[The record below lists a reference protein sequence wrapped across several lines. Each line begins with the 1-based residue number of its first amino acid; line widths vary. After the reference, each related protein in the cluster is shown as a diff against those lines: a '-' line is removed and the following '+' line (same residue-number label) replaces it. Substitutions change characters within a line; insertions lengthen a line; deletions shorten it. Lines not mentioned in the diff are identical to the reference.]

1 MQRSINL
8 SGILG
13 TPSLE
18 LNAHSSSEFY
28 YIRSRKPDG
37 FRIFTLS
44 ALQSYD
50 HMTFRIHVFDNE
62 TRMFSGD
69 VEGVLELGR
78 QQNGEPPSFAMFPT
92 GGKQRLVIADLTFT
106 KIARHQLRIE
116 PLNDGTLRLTNLSS
130 NVALRLRG
138 EEALEVETSR
148 VLVMPVTVY
157 ISPTQYVKLHD
168 VTAESNASPEFESLA
183 TRTLAPGMRQQFS
196 TFVPMAPGT
205 RVLVDGEQIE
215 RIVQGLREAMEI
227 LQNAR
232 TADALYDAAVT
243 GAVKVVDFDG
253 AKLLRYSNDQWK
265 EEKQYGRFQSAVSQH
280 VLNEVLKHSKT
291 HWSSTSGRATESLA
305 KLDAFIAVPVL
316 DRTGNVIGALYGER
330 QCRLDTNSFR
340 EITRTDAHLMELL
353 AYGVASELSRRSH
366 EEESRRLQTRFEQF
380 FSPELARELEAQPNL
395 LEGRDVDV
403 SILFCDI
410 RGFSRISERVD
421 TLTIFRFINEV
432 IGAVSE
438 CVVRSGGVVVD
449 YVGDA
454 VMAMWGA
461 PQVQP
466 NHAELACRAALEMF
480 ARLPDLNSAW
490 HSRIGEDIDFAI
502 GINTGPARAGN
513 SGSEHKFKYG
523 PLGKTVNLASR
534 VQGAT
539 KYLKTRILITKATA
553 TAVRQQFH
561 CRKIC
566 DGQVIN
572 INEPVGF
579 YELNSKE
586 DLVLNHGYEHAL
598 RMFEEQ
604 QFRPAARELSLLLEQ
619 FPHDGPTVVLL
630 SRCVNAIVDGPEQEH
645 PILVLKG
652 K

>member
-1 MQRSINL
+1 
-8 SGILG
+8 
-13 TPSLE
+13 
-18 LNAHSSSEFY
+18 
-28 YIRSRKPDG
+28 
-37 FRIFTLS
+37 
-44 ALQSYD
+44 
-50 HMTFRIHVFDNE
+50 MTFRIHVFDNE
-62 TRMFSGD
+62 TRRFSAD
-69 VEGVLELGR
+69 VDGILELGR
-78 QQNGEPPSFAMFPT
+78 QRPDEPAACTMVT
-92 GGKQRLVIADLTFT
+92 VEGRQRLIIADLTFT
-106 KIARHQLRIE
+106 KVARQQLRIE
-116 PLNDGTLRLTNLSS
+116 PLQDAKVLLTNLSKS
-130 NVALRLRG
+130 VALRLRG
-138 EEALEVETSR
+138 EEPLEVDTSR
-148 VLVMPVTVY
+148 VFVLPVTIY
-157 ISPTQYVKLHD
+157 TSPTQYIKLHD
-168 VTAESNASPEFESLA
+168 VTASQDVISESTSGPGLESLA

-196 TFVPMAPGT
+196 TFVPGISGGN
-205 RVLVDGEQIE
+205 VSVDDEQIE

-232 TADALYDAAVT
+232 TTEALFEAAVT

-253 AKLLRYSNDQWK
+253 AKLLKYSNNMWE
-265 EEKQYGRFQSAVSQH
+265 EEKQYGRFQSAVSQY
-280 VLNEVLKHSKT
+280 VLGEVLKHSKT

-305 KLDAFIAVPVL
+305 KLDAFIAVPIL
-316 DRTGNVIGALYGER
+316 DRSGNVIGALYGER
-330 QCRLDTNSFR
+330 QCRLDSDFFR
-340 EITRTDAHLMELL
+340 GITRTDAHLMELL
-353 AYGVASELSRRSH
+353 AYGVASELARRSH

-438 CVVRSGGVVVD
+438 CVINTGGVVVD

-461 PQVQP
+461 PQEQP
-466 NHAELACRAALEMF
+466 DHAELACKAAIDMF
-480 ARLPDLNSAW
+480 ARLPHLNSLW
-490 HSRIGEDIDFAI
+490 QSRIGEDIDFAI

-539 KYLKTRILITKATA
+539 KYLKTRVLITRATA
-553 TAVRQQFH
+553 EAVSQRFH

-566 DGQVIN
+566 DGQVVN
-572 INEPVGF
+572 IHEPVGF
-579 YELNSKE
+579 YELNGKE
-586 DLVLNHGYEHAL
+586 DQALNSGYEHAL
-598 RMFEEQ
+598 RMFEDR
-604 QFRPAARELSLLLEQ
+604 QFRAAARELSLLLEQ
-619 FPHDGPTVVLL
+619 FPQDGPTVVLL
-630 SRCVNAIVDGPEQEH
+630 SRCVNALVDGPDPEH
-645 PILVLKG
+645 PVLILKG